1 MQLPLSLT
9 VIFWS
14 ILCQRIQD
22 EDLSPSEIQEYFI
35 SLCSALHFGSHTVN
49 LNNYLFKSINDD

>member
-22 EDLSPSEIQEYFI
+22 EDLSPSEIYE
-35 SLCSALHFGSHTVN
+35 SLSAYALPFTLGHIN